1 MLKLYI
7 FVFLLII
14 NIAFQ
19 ISAYIEP
26 FFFEDNFLFIL
37 QSSKT
42 NYTLKTLPTK
52 CKVGY
57 TNESLVQIFKGILD
71 VHDINQNK
79 LKIEY
84 IQSDDYSKV
93 DLLLYTDQI
102 NKKSNTSILE
112 YYHPKS
118 RLHPMLSNYRFSVY
132 NSNNSSFM
140 LLIPKKIEKQRH
152 VLSPKISFD
161 PRYNFVI
168 ETSINGTFREK
179 DINTNEI
186 RLKGNTLENIEVK
199 VGDSILITNQQNS
212 SIEGEYVVVAV
223 SDSYITLHMH
233 VELSEKEYSCFQD
246 FKKLHNLQSK
256 TQCLHDNSNNIWD
269 HTCRRHLECPDFID
283 QDSLCEF
290 GLCKIPYYKQQISY
304 RQYK

>member
-1 MLKLYI
+1 MLKIYI
-7 FVFLLII
+7 LIFLCIM

-19 ISAYIEP
+19 ISSYIEP
-26 FFFEDNFLFIL
+26 FSFDDTFLFIL
-37 QSSKT
+37 QTSKT
-42 NYTLKTLPTK
+42 NYTIKTLPTK

-71 VHDINQNK
+71 VHNIDK

-84 IQSDDYSKV
+84 IKSDDLSKV
-93 DLLLYTDQI
+93 DILLHTDQV
-102 NKKSNTSILE
+102 NKKSNTSIIE

-118 RLHPMLSNYRFSVY
+118 RLHPTLSNYRFSVY
-132 NSNNSSFM
+132 NSNNNSFM
-140 LLIPKKIEKQRH
+140 LLIPKKIEEYKR

-168 ETSINGTFREK
+168 ETSINGTFKEK
-179 DINTNEI
+179 DLNTNEI

-199 VGDSILITNQQNS
+199 VGDLILITNQQNP

-233 VELSEKEYSCFQD
+233 IELPEKKYSCFQD

-256 TQCLHDNSNNIWD
+256 TQCLYDNSNNIWD
-269 HTCRRHLECPDFID
+269 HTCRRHLECPEFID
-283 QDSLCEF
+283 QDSHCEF